1 MYRIL
6 AESGEVRE
14 RRDQLEHPRYAKPEL
29 VATAPKQVWSW
40 DITKGDVP
48 RAVENGRRS
57 GGELKIHELGFE
69 VNDSA

>member
-1 MYRIL
+1 LLERIL
-6 AESGEVRE
+6 AVHAE
-14 RRDQLEHPRYAKPEL
+14 
-29 VATAPKQVWSW
+29 
-40 DITKGDVP
+40 GDVP